1 MNKYE
6 MINSLEER
14 NAEID
19 KQIDRLIQEK
29 IDNKEKIQELSGYRI
44 PLNDVFK

>member
-6 MINSLEER
+6 IINSLEER

-29 IDNKEKIQELSGYRI
+29 IDNKEKIQELT
-44 PLNDVFK
+44 F